1 MEFID
6 KFTSYDEKT
15 LFYLLFFIVSLL
27 ATIIFR
33 ARDDLNKR
41 AELLFKDTVTN
52 EDTVKAY
59 QDKLIPELKYKPSI
73 YRTILYK
80 TLGLLDQ
87 RLGEWRLFSLKA
99 LEAHFKFSLI
109 YSFFFFYLVW
119 LLGGISNIGTIKIFP
134 NPDRL
139 ITSLYLIFEIV
150 ISYLSVRSF
159 NNIGIF
165 IQNSLFS
172 IKNNNIKD
180 IKDIIEIVLVV
191 GVLVVVIII
200 VLVVGVL
207 VVLGVLVSLSG
218 IVAGGVG
225 YIVLLVVGFIVGGF
239 IGFLLV
245 VVLGGGVVLGG
256 FLESGANEESIILI
270 IFFLILPFINTSFDY
285 ISMIVS
291 RYYSQKMLKDTKIE
305 LLGHL
310 LVDLVIAIVLL
321 ILLAYSLYAVVE
333 LTNIYIIKKE
343 ELFIPIEAYK
353 HQLLIDPFARDVLWI
368 TLMFVSTLIPT
379 LLHLILGLY
388 SLLAMIIVK
397 PHLHNLDKELK
408 EINFENNLQKK
419 SICEGLAQYELASSM
434 KWYIFM
440 SMFLILL
447 SIFVMYIISIKMVG
461 GS

>member
-1 MEFID
+1 MEYID
-6 KFTSYDEKT
+6 GFVSLDYKILFSSLGGIFT
-15 LFYLLFFIVSLL
+15 LFFV
-27 ATIIFR
+27 IIFR
-33 ARDDLNKR
+33 AEDKKDKKT
-41 AELLFKDTVTN
+41 ELLLKEIVTN
-52 EDTVKAY
+52 DKTIKNY
-59 QDKLIPELKYKPSI
+59 QEQLNQELKYKPSI

-87 RLGEWRLFSLKA
+87 RLGEWRLFSTKA
-99 LEAHFKFSLI
+99 FKAHFYFSLI

-119 LLGGISNIGTIKIFP
+119 LFGGTSQIGNITLFT

-150 ISYLSVRSF
+150 IIYLLFRYDTKIVQ
-159 NNIGIF
+159 F
-165 IQNSLFS
+165 ISNKLSLS
-172 IKNNNIKD
+172 IKY
-180 IKDIIEIVLVV
+180 KDIIEILIYLVVVGAVVVV
-191 GVLVVVIII
+191 GVVGA
-200 VLVVGVL
+200 VGV
-207 VVLGVLVSLSG
+207 GV
-218 IVAGGVG
+218 
-225 YIVLLVVGFIVGGF
+225 
-239 IGFLLV
+239 
-245 VVLGGGVVLGG
+245 
-256 FLESGANEESIILI
+256 NEDNISLI
-270 IFFLILPFINTSFDY
+270 IFFLILPLINASFDY

-310 LVDLVIAIVLL
+310 LIDLLIAIVLL

-333 LTNIYIIKKE
+333 LTNIYFIKKE

-434 KWYIFM
+434 KWYIFT